1 MNAHLWA
8 PNSGR
13 MLWMTQP
20 AWPSNYWQILSHDYD
35 TQASYYGVKKAC
47 EPVHVQL
54 DLSNYGVTVVNTTTD
69 SLKGLT
75 VAANVY
81 SLDNK
86 LLLHNEQPFDAPADS
101 STNGLKLELAP
112 LFSNGVLLVKV
123 ELKDGRGKL
132 LSDNFYWLAA
142 DSAAYRQLNKLPA
155 VSIVATQVVNS
166 SFGAES
172 STMVW
177 LENRSNSP
185 ALEIKLTLI
194 DPATGARILPAYYTD
209 NYISLLPGEK
219 RYIGVAYM
227 TTRSMAVTPQ
237 VMPKLLIRGW
247 NVPSGVLPVTT
258 DK

>member
-1 MNAHLWA
+1 MLNYVDHRAMFEGMNAHLWA

-101 STNGLKLELAP
+101 SANGAKLELAP
-112 LFSNGVLLVKV
+112 LFSNGVLLVKL
-123 ELKDGRGKL
+123 ELKDGAGKL

-142 DSAAYRQLNKLPA
+142 DSASYRQLNRLPA
-155 VSIVATQVVNS
+155 ASVSVTPQGSGVIR
-166 SFGAES
+166 
-172 STMVW
+172 
-177 LENRSNSP
+177 LENRGKVA
-185 ALEIKLTLI
+185 ALEIKLTLL
-194 DPATGARILPAYYTD
+194 DPTSGLRVLPVYYTD
-209 NYISLLPGEK
+209 NYFSLLPGEIK
-219 RYIGVAYM
+219 EITIDVGSYM
-227 TTRSMAVTPQ
+227 GRGSPQ
-237 VMPKLLIRGW
+237 LSIRGW
-247 NVPSGVLPVTT
+247 NLPSSVASAG
-258 DK
+258 KER